1 MHSLCNPTKNN
12 IPSHLESLIWNLD
25 LYTSLFE
32 NILMVV
38 DLNIL
43 KRLIKVPTC
52 YKNPD
57 NPSCI
62 DLILTSKPRKFK
74 NSCVTE
80 TLQSDFHKMTV
91 TALKMQLRKLK
102 LRVLFNRDYTKYS
115 NETFINSLKPFVPNA
130 PFLYPLKTLENRK
143 CFYFQGVEKGSLGT
157 NSLKLNWFPI
167 PFFPMK
173 KDL

>member
-1 MHSLCNPTKNN
+1 MPFFMVDLPVKVRQLIKVVRVALLRWYWKKKWLMHYLCNPTKNN

-25 LYTSLFE
+25 LYTSMFE

-57 NPSCI
+57 NPSCT

-91 TALKMQLRKLK
+91 TALKNAISK
-102 LRVLFNRDYTKYS
+102 TKTKS
-115 NETFINSLKPFVPNA
+115 I
-130 PFLYPLKTLENRK
+130 
-143 CFYFQGVEKGSLGT
+143 
-157 NSLKLNWFPI
+157 I
-167 PFFPMK
+167 
-173 KDL
+173 

>member
-1 MHSLCNPTKNN
+1 M
-12 IPSHLESLIWNLD
+12 
-25 LYTSLFE
+25 FE

-52 YKNPD
+52 DKNPD

-91 TALKMQLRKLK
+91 TALKKCY
-102 LRVLFNRDYTKYS
+102 F
-115 NETFINSLKPFVPNA
+115 
-130 PFLYPLKTLENRK
+130 EN
-143 CFYFQGVEKGSLGT
+143 
-157 NSLKLNWFPI
+157 
-167 PFFPMK
+167 
-173 KDL
+173 